1 MTGPVS
7 REELPIRPF
16 LRFAGCA
23 AVVCLGGCLFSS
35 CSTAVPRYESAAFD
49 SGTSGPVRIPLRFES
64 GYPYIVLDAG
74 KNPVELFLDTGAAG
88 VAVALPSATVR
99 RLGLAE
105 HGKTRTL
112 KTNIGKIRYQRT
124 TLPEARLG
132 KLVFLNLECDRCD
145 SALAAPFSRRGLF
158 GLALIR
164 GFQTLIDYSDSTIEM
179 FRHDAR
185 PACLNLG
192 KWERIPFEDDRDGM
206 IVRLAMEGIPRP
218 LKWLLDT
225 GAIALNPEGTRYYN
239 LLKSEHFKRLTGA
252 GEREGRAFVENR
264 TLSVGSMRLDSLNFL
279 ALDFKEPGGVDG
291 FLGAD
296 FFMKYRVLVDFKAEV
311 LWIQA
316 IR

>member
-1 MTGPVS
+1 
-7 REELPIRPF
+7 LPIRPF
-16 LRFAGCA
+16 LRFTGCA

-35 CSTAVPRYESAAFD
+35 CSTAVPRYESASFD
-49 SGTSGPVRIPLRFES
+49 SGTSGPVRIPLRFEN
-64 GYPYIVLDAG
+64 GYPVLVLAAG

-112 KTNIGKIRYQRT
+112 KTNFGKIRYRRV
-124 TLPEARLG
+124 TLPEARLEN
-132 KLVFLNLECDRCD
+132 LVFRNTECDRCD
-145 SALAAPFSRRGLF
+145 SALAAPFGRRGLL

-164 GFQTLIDYSDSTIEM
+164 GFHTLIDYSDSTIEI
-179 FRHDAR
+179 FRRDAR
-185 PACLNLG
+185 PACLNSG
-192 KWERIPFEDDRDGM
+192 KWERIPFEDNRDGM
-206 IVRLAMEGIPRP
+206 MVRLAMEGIPRP

-225 GAIALNPEGTRYYN
+225 GAIASNPEGTRYQN
-239 LLKSEHFKRLTGA
+239 LLKSEHFKKLTGA
-252 GEREGRAFVENR
+252 GERGGRAFAENR
-264 TLSVGSMRLDSLNFL
+264 TLFDGSARLDSLNFL
-279 ALDFKEPGGVDG
+279 ALDFREPGGVDG

-296 FFMKYRVLVDFKAEV
+296 FFMKYRVLVDFQAEA